1 MPGPDS
7 FIGRTFSHYQ
17 ILERLGGGG
26 MGVVYKAED
35 TRLHRFVAI
44 KFLPEDLANDPS
56 TLERFRREANAAS
69 ALNHPNI
76 CTVYDVGEENGRA
89 FLIMEFME
97 GCTLKHLINGSPLEP
112 DRILDIGIDVSDAL
126 DAAHTKGILHRDI
139 KPANIFVTSR
149 GHAKILDFGLAKL
162 DGPSNSRLRANTTTA
177 GETVAS
183 EFLTSPGSAVGTV
196 AYMSPEQALGKSL
209 DVRSDLFSFG
219 IVLYE
224 MTTGV
229 LPFPGDTSAAI
240 FDGILRRAPV
250 SSVRFNPQAPPE
262 LERIINKALEKDRD
276 LRCQSAAELRADL
289 KRLKRESS
297 GRSAVQPT
305 ADPIE
310 FQSPSSR
317 ISSGRQKLDQ
327 SPETPAPT
335 PTQTSRRFLYAT
347 AGLILA
353 ALLAT
358 VGVLWYRKGSSN
370 HISAS
375 AARPSIAVLAL
386 QNLSAEPDSNYFSD
400 GMADEIS
407 TKLSKIQG
415 VDVVSR
421 SVVTSLKVSDK
432 TPADIGHQLGV
443 RYLLEGS
450 VRKVGTQVRVNVQLI
465 DSSTGFQTWAD
476 DFTGDMQNVFSLQ
489 EQAALK
495 IAEALNV
502 HLSPQEQQAVM
513 MRYTQNAHAYEEF
526 LMGRSLLVH
535 EDQREALE
543 AARKHFE
550 AALKLDPNYAP
561 ALAGLSHV
569 EGYYYRDINSAPAH
583 LQRAEQLAQQA
594 LSIDPQLP
602 EAHIALGRVS
612 GLRYQ
617 YADAV
622 RELRLAVQAE
632 PDSALA
638 WDILSWALAYQTPPD
653 AVEAEKAAR
662 EAIKFNPFLGY
673 AQYHLGRALYMQGRF
688 PEAMAAFDRCD
699 ELTGKSDVA
708 NLGRAQALG
717 AQKRYAEAVAIML
730 KGRTLYASNDHYWLS
745 SFYAGNGEKEKSL
758 AALQKGFEL
767 GFRDFPAINAD
778 PAFASLRN
786 DPRFQQLLS
795 RYSK

>member
-1 MPGPDS
+1 
-7 FIGRTFSHYQ
+7 
-17 ILERLGGGG
+17 
-26 MGVVYKAED
+26 
-35 TRLHRFVAI
+35 
-44 KFLPEDLANDPS
+44 
-56 TLERFRREANAAS
+56 
-69 ALNHPNI
+69 
-76 CTVYDVGEENGRA
+76 
-89 FLIMEFME
+89 
-97 GCTLKHLINGSPLEP
+97 
-112 DRILDIGIDVSDAL
+112 
-126 DAAHTKGILHRDI
+126 
-139 KPANIFVTSR
+139 
-149 GHAKILDFGLAKL
+149 
-162 DGPSNSRLRANTTTA
+162 
-177 GETVAS
+177 
-183 EFLTSPGSAVGTV
+183 
-196 AYMSPEQALGKSL
+196 
-209 DVRSDLFSFG
+209 
-219 IVLYE
+219 

-250 SSVRFNPQAPPE
+250 SSVCFNPQAPPE
-262 LERIINKALEKDRD
+262 LERIINKALEKDRN

-297 GRSAVQPT
+297 GRSAVQPP
-305 ADPIE
+305 ADTIE
-310 FQSPSSR
+310 FRSPSSR
-317 ISSGRQKLDQ
+317 ISSGGQKLDQ
-327 SPETPAPT
+327 SAETPAPT
-335 PTQTSRRFLYAT
+335 PTQTSRRFLYAA

-370 HISAS
+370 HTAVS

-386 QNLSAEPDSNYFSD
+386 QNLSTEPDSNYFSD

-502 HLSPQEQQAVM
+502 HLSPQEQREVM
-513 MRYTQNAHAYEEF
+513 RRFTQNAHAYEEF
-526 LMGRSLLVH
+526 LIGRSLLVH

-583 LQRAEQLAQQA
+583 LQRAEQLAHQA

-602 EAHIALGRVS
+602 EAHIALGRVF

-622 RELRLAVQAE
+622 RELRLAVQTE

-653 AVEAEKAAR
+653 PIEAEKAAR

-717 AQKRYAEAVAIML
+717 AQKRYAEALLIML
-730 KGRTLYASNDHYWLS
+730 NGRTLYASNDRYWLS
-745 SFYAGNGEKEKSL
+745 SFYAGNGEDEKSL

-786 DPRFQQLLS
+786 DPRFRQLLD